1 MNMDH
6 IDCPRG
12 TKPTACT
19 PWVSKAAAPPTRVG
33 FTLLEVLVVMSIVAF
48 LLSILLPGLSASR
61 AQAKSVVCRS
71 NLQQIQ
77 RANTYYLQDSGGVYV
92 PGAAKFVEK
101 NLQRWHGE
109 RDGLNEPFDS
119 SRGPLVLYLGPEGA
133 IRRCPTFPADEIA
146 AQRDG
151 FELGNGGYG
160 YNNAY
165 IGVQT
170 VAAGTDRAIVKSD
183 LGGAYASRVKH
194 PGDTVMFTD
203 AAFAAGTLIEYSFA
217 EPRYHPQFGSRADP
231 SIHFRH
237 HNAAN
242 VAWCD
247 GHVTGES
254 RTFTWSSGFYPSDPD
269 RLDIGWFGEADD
281 NHLFDLK

>member
-1 MNMDH
+1 M
-6 IDCPRG
+6 
-12 TKPTACT
+12 TAKT
-19 PWVSKAAAPPTRVG
+19 YLSAKHPG
-33 FTLLEVLVVMSIVAF
+33 FTLLELLVVLSVIA
-48 LLSILLPGLSASR
+48 LLASILLPGLSAAR
-61 AQAKSVVCRS
+61 AQAKSVACRS

-77 RANTYYLQDSGGVYV
+77 RANTYYLQDSGGMYV
-92 PGAAKFVEK
+92 PGAANFRFK

-109 RDGLNEPFDS
+109 RDREGEAFDS

-133 IRRCPTFPADEIA
+133 IRRCTTFPADEIA
-146 AQRDG
+146 AQGDG
-151 FELGNGGYG
+151 FERGNGGYG

-183 LGGAYASRVKH
+183 LAGAYASRVKY
-194 PGDTVMFTD
+194 PGETVMFTD
-203 AAFAAGTLIEYSFA
+203 AAFAERTLIEYSFA
-217 EPRYHPQFGSRADP
+217 EPRYHPQYDSRADP

-237 HNAAN
+237 HKAAN

-254 RTFTWSSGFYPSDPD
+254 RTFTWSSGFFPSDPD

-281 NHLFDLK
+281 NSLFDLQ